1 MLLFKNSIIK
11 IKKQLGRFV
20 SLILIVAL
28 GAAFFAGVRETSSDM
43 IKTLDEYYDE
53 TNLLDFRIVS
63 TMGLTNDDLEALK
76 ELENA
81 YIVEENYSYETVIDG
96 DATKIYGITENINN
110 VILTDGNMPSD
121 NNECLVMEGSYNIGD
136 TITITDE
143 NYDTYLKTNTFTVV
157 GTIRSSMYV
166 YKLLGTSTVS
176 DGKLDNFIYI
186 PKDNF
191 NLEYFTEIYIIAKDS
206 QEKTSYKDDYKEQIE
221 FLRAELEELAPIQE
235 TIRYEQI
242 KTEAMEEIYDAREK
256 IENERQKNENTFA
269 TTLADLNYAQLQITN
284 GLNQIEN
291 GFAEIE
297 SEKTNIEQEF
307 LTQETTLNESLNT
320 INKILQ
326 TQNIDT
332 TSIDASISD
341 LENKINNLNLLLAT
355 LDPNSTEYNKYNTT
369 LSQLTTLKNNL
380 EDIKKGYI
388 KLEKGKNTWNTTYE
402 NTINELNANKENLL
416 NQQAKLDEGFDEY
429 NEKYALFQEEINKSL
444 KEISDA
450 EAKIAK
456 LEKPK
461 WYLFDREDNAGYTT
475 FLDSATKVDSIAA
488 VFPIFFIAIAF
499 LMCLNTMTRMIEEER
514 TEIGIFTSLG
524 ISKFKIIASYVLYV
538 LLATLLGLL
547 IGLTIGYTI
556 VPRVLYIV
564 YTSAF
569 IIPSLK
575 TYANIPICI
584 TIIEVCILTMML
596 VTIYSVNRN
605 FILAPAT
612 LLRPES
618 PKNGRKVL
626 LEKINFIWKRI
637 SFSWKVT
644 CRNLFRYTKRIIMTL
659 VGISGCTALL
669 LTGFGIRDSIS
680 KIVDIQFK
688 EIQKYDSMLI
698 LNEELQ
704 AESEEI
710 NTFLEENAI
719 ENPLY
724 THTETLTFQSDGKKI
739 DCYLFAFQDND
750 ITEYFNLTDTFDNA
764 INLSDNG
771 AIIVEKMANTL
782 NVDVGDTI
790 TLRDTNNEIYVIK
803 IAGISKNYVNNY
815 IYMNKDYY
823 ELAFSNKISYNSLI
837 TNINNKGNE
846 VMNSNYFSTIQYT
859 DDNMDML
866 NDIINNM
873 RNIVYLI
880 IGFSSFLAITVLYNL
895 TSINISERLREIATL
910 KVLGFN
916 NKEISMYV
924 YRETIILT
932 TIGIAIGLLLG
943 IGLDYFVLVVA
954 EPDEIIFIKEISYL
968 SYIFT
973 IVIMIFFT
981 IVVQAITSI
990 ILKKI
995 NMIDSLKSVE

>member
-1 MLLFKNSIIK
+1 MLLLKNSIIK
-11 IKKQLGRFV
+11 IRKQLGRFL

-28 GAAFFAGVRETSSDM
+28 GSAFFAGVRETSSDM

-63 TMGLTNDDLEALK
+63 TMGLTDDDLNAIK
-76 ELENA
+76 ELENT

-96 DATKIYGITENINN
+96 DATKIYGITDKINN
-110 VILTDGNMPSD
+110 IILTSGNLPKN

-136 TITITDE
+136 TITIIDE
-143 NYDTYLKTNTFTVV
+143 NYTDYLKTNTFKVV

-166 YKLLGTSTVS
+166 YKHLGTSTVS

-186 PKDNF
+186 HKDNF
-191 NLEYFTEIYIIAKDS
+191 NLEYYTEIYIIAKDS
-206 QEKTSYKDDYKEQIE
+206 QEKTSYKDDYEEQIE
-221 FLRAELEELAPIQE
+221 ILREELEELAPIQE

-256 IENERQKNENTFA
+256 IENERQKNEKTFA

-284 GLNQIEN
+284 GLNQIES
-291 GFAEIE
+291 GYTEIE
-297 SEKTNIEQEF
+297 NQKTSIEQEF

-320 INKILQ
+320 INKVLQ
-326 TQNIDT
+326 SQNITT

-341 LENKINNLNLLLAT
+341 LENKINSINLLLSN
-355 LDPNSTEYNKYNTT
+355 LDPTSEEYIKYSTIIT
-369 LSQLTTLKNNL
+369 QLTTLKSNL
-380 EDIKKGYI
+380 EEIKNGYT
-388 KLEKGKNTWNTTYE
+388 KLEEGKTTWEQTYE
-402 NTINELNANKENLL
+402 STINELNTNKENLL
-416 NQQAKLDEGFDEY
+416 NKQTTLDEAYEEY
-429 NEKYALFQEEINKSL
+429 NEKYALFQEEINKNL

-450 EAKIAK
+450 EAKISK

-488 VFPIFFIAIAF
+488 VFPIFFIVIAF

-524 ISKFKIIASYVLYV
+524 ISRFKITMSYVVYV
-538 LLATLLGLL
+538 FIATILGIL
-547 IGLTIGYTI
+547 IGLTIGYTV
-556 VPRVLYIV
+556 VPRVLYKV

-584 TIIEVCILTMML
+584 TIIEVCILTMTL
-596 VTIYSVNRN
+596 VTIYSVNKK

-644 CRNLFRYTKRIIMTL
+644 FRNLFRYTKRIIMTL

-680 KIVDIQFK
+680 KIVDIQFT

-698 LNEELQ
+698 LDEELS
-704 AESEEI
+704 AESQEI
-710 NTFLEENAI
+710 NTFLANNNI
-719 ENPLY
+719 DNPLY

-739 DCYLFAFQDND
+739 DCYLFAFPDND
-750 ITEYFNLTDTFDNA
+750 ITQYFNLTDTKDNQLS
-764 INLSDNG
+764 LSDNG

-815 IYMNKDYY
+815 IYMNKEYY
-823 ELAFSNKISYNSLI
+823 ELAFNNKITYNSII
-837 TNINNKGNE
+837 TNIADKGNI
-846 VMNSNYFSTIQYT
+846 VMDSNYFSTIQYS

-880 IGFSSFLAITVLYNL
+880 LGFSSFLAITVLYNL

-932 TIGIAIGLLLG
+932 TIGIAIGLILG

-973 IVIMIFFT
+973 VIIMVFFT
-981 IVVQAITSI
+981 ILVQAITSI